1 MNGVS
6 HAELVAAVSNAG
18 GMGVV
23 GGLTMTPKYL
33 KGQIDEIKAL
43 LKDKDTPFG
52 VDLAIPQIG
61 GSARKTN
68 HDYTHGKVRLIIPSR
83 VGTHTFCFRMYVRPP
98 PPPPQYVFT
107 SSFFPPLS
115 CTHLQLPELID
126 VIINEGASIFV
137 CAVGIPPRWAVD
149 KLHAAG
155 IPVMNM
161 IGHPKHVKKAL
172 DAGVDILCA
181 QGGEGGGHTGE
192 IASTVLIPQI
202 VDLCK
207 GKTSPLNG
215 GPIHVIAAGGMFD
228 GRGLVAAL
236 SWGAQGV
243 WVGTRFVAATESA
256 CPPRHQKALVAA
268 ESTDVMKTLIYSGRP
283 LHTLV
288 TDHVK
293 MWEGPRKAEM
303 QELLGKGVV
312 PFEHQAQNDD
322 DFNIA
327 KAMPLLMGQA
337 CGAIKSVET
346 ADDIV
351 QQMMTQAID
360 ILKRDSAKISKL

>member
-1 MNGVS
+1 MGETINTEITKLLGIKYPIILAGMNGVS

-68 HDYTHGKVRLIIPSR
+68 HDYTHGK
-83 VGTHTFCFRMYVRPP
+83 
-98 PPPPQYVFT
+98 
-107 SSFFPPLS
+107 
-115 CTHLQLPELID
+115 LPELID